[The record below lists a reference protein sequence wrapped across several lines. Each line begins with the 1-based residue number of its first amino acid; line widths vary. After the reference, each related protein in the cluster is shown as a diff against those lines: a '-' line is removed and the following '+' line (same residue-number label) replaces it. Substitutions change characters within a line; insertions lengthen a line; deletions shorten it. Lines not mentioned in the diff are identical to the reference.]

1 MLEARITCVL
11 SLLTVGLCLQLPSA
25 SPPRCTVV
33 MKGQAVAAKPKAK
46 GGFGAKTAKTTKK
59 KRAPVVQLPMDV
71 QLALDELTQGEDASI
86 EKYLN
91 PKLFEDPETMQGI
104 SRQLRSGDVVILRD
118 AFRPE
123 FAEMVHAELNDKNV
137 AWELN
142 EAYFKDGYHHHHHNV
157 YDRASWSARL
167 NQTAAMFATPA
178 SQGFMQQLTGRD
190 CTGETQGSPSWYQ
203 AGDHSL
209 PHTDWVGQ
217 RTVAY
222 VWHLSKDWRP
232 RSG

>member
-1 MLEARITCVL
+1 MFAPIHT
-11 SLLTVGLCLQLPSA
+11 A
-25 SPPRCTVV
+25 STFLGC
-33 MKGQAVAAKPKAK
+33 
-46 GGFGAKTAKTTKK
+46 F
-59 KRAPVVQLPMDV
+59 
-71 QLALDELTQGEDASI
+71 
-86 EKYLN
+86 
-91 PKLFEDPETMQGI
+91 
-104 SRQLRSGDVVILRD
+104 
-118 AFRPE
+118 
-123 FAEMVHAELNDKNV
+123 
-137 AWELN
+137 
-142 EAYFKDGYHHHHHNV
+142 
-157 YDRASWSARL
+157 

-232 RSG
+232 RSGSIHASKGKFGETGKVEA